1 MKISVKKNLMD
12 SEIKKE
18 IDGFFKELLIKWE
31 LGYSKSLQ
39 DLLNIEINKS
49 TVKDRFDIGTEEENY
64 FKSKTQKFIDSAI
77 LGKSGIEKI

>member
-1 MKISVKKNLMD
+1 MD

-18 IDGFFKELLIKWE
+18 IDGFFKELLNKWE

-64 FKSKTQKFIDSAI
+64 FKSKTQEFIDSAI